1 VIAAFLRWCRYQ
13 RHLRAEVSRRQWLGY
28 DVGPAL
34 HRDLREQARERAGY
48 LPQLPSTTHVG
59 AFPPP

>member
-1 VIAAFLRWCRYQ
+1 MLARFLRWCRY
-13 RHLRAEVSRRQWLGY
+13 RRYLRAEVSRRQWLGY

-34 HRDLREQARERAGY
+34 HEELREQARAHAGY

-59 AFPPP
+59 AFPAP